1 MVPRPVATP
10 SPPLVLFLSTTSA
23 LGPSMSILIIIP
35 THDHALRCPCPSMPP
50 PRCHGVRSRPLACP
64 SDPCRRHRHG
74 NTGFGVVLL
83 SPLPCTSRVRL
94 HFLGCLNT
102 SAYLITSWGTSERYS
117 GTFPAHFPRK
127 ARPGAAPGTSQGRR
141 PAMQGPYWTLIP
153 HRSARRPER
162 HEATAPLPPLFN
174 TLRP

>member
-10 SPPLVLFLSTTSA
+10 SPPLVIFLSTTSA

-50 PRCHGVRSRPLACP
+50 PRGHGVRSRPLALACP
-64 SDPCRRHRHG
+64 SLG
-74 NTGFGVVLL
+74 
-83 SPLPCTSRVRL
+83 PLPTAPAWQYRDRRGAPVLIAVHQSRQVA
-94 HFLGCLNT
+94 FLGVPE
-102 SAYLITSWGTSERYS
+102 YLGLPDYVLGHLRAIIG
-117 GTFPAHFPRK
+117 HFPRK

>member
-10 SPPLVLFLSTTSA
+10 SPPWSFSSQRPRHSV
-23 LGPSMSILIIIP
+23 
-35 THDHALRCPCPSMPP
+35 LRCPSSSSSRPMTMLFDVHA
-50 PRCHGVRSRPLACP
+50 PRCPPSRSWCSVPAFGLPL
-64 SDPCRRHRHG
+64 G
-74 NTGFGVVLL
+74 
-83 SPLPCTSRVRL
+83 PLPTAPAWQYRVRRGAPVL
-94 HFLGCLNT
+94 IAVHQSRQVAFLEVPE
-102 SAYLITSWGTSERYS
+102 YLGLPDYVLGHLRAIFG
-117 GTFPAHFPRK
+117 HFPRK

-141 PAMQGPYWTLIP
+141 PAMQGPYWALIP

>member
-10 SPPLVLFLSTTSA
+10 SPPLVIFLSTTSA

-50 PRCHGVRSRPLACP
+50 PSMSWCSVPAFGLPPL
-64 SDPCRRHRHG
+64 G
-74 NTGFGVVLL
+74 
-83 SPLPCTSRVRL
+83 PLPTAPAWQYRVRRGAPVL
-94 HFLGCLNT
+94 IAVHQSRQVAFLEVPE
-102 SAYLITSWGTSERYS
+102 YLGLPDYVLGHLRAIIG
-117 GTFPAHFPRK
+117 HFPRK

-141 PAMQGPYWTLIP
+141 PAMQGHYWTLIP

-162 HEATAPLPPLFN
+162 HEATAPLPPIFN